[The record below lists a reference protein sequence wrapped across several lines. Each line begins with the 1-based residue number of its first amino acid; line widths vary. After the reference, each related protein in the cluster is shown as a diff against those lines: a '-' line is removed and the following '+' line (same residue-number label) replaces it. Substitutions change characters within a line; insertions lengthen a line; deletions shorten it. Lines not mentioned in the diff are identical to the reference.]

1 MGVKIL
7 PKLNIGTDFEVWIS
21 QTRGITMYLFQCK
34 SWSNHKN
41 NAKWFKSITVDQI
54 GACSPSSL

>member
-21 QTRGITMYLFQCK
+21 QTRGITMYLFNVSREAIIK
-34 SWSNHKN
+34 TMLNDSNH
-41 NAKWFKSITVDQI
+41 
-54 GACSPSSL
+54 